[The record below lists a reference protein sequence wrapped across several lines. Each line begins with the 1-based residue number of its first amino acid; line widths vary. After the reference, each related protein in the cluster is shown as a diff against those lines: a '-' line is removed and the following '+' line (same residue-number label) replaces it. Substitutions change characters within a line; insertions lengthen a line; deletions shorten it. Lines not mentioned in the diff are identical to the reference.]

1 MNATLSPSRSQELY
15 DVKITLPGGEVLQDR
30 ADSDYMD
37 REVQSE
43 VIEPEVI
50 VDEEVIPGDG
60 RGPVVVNAPT
70 DVRVRLVTML
80 NRNTPKAEELRAQPA
95 NFLDLHTKAC

>member
-50 VDEEVIPGDG
+50 VD
-60 RGPVVVNAPT
+60 
-70 DVRVRLVTML
+70 
-80 NRNTPKAEELRAQPA
+80 
-95 NFLDLHTKAC
+95 